1 VIATTAPVSSGP
13 DVLVETSHDLPLVSI
28 SIATPSGSLHD
39 PVGLEGLTRLT
50 GRLMRRTGGG
60 KNPQEID
67 TQIDSLGAALSV
79 EISPSAAVFQGT
91 VIRRSLEPFLAL
103 VSEVLGKPGLSEE
116 ELGRLERETEAEL
129 VETLD
134 DDRSLARRWFRKAMF
149 DGHGYGRPVSGTSE
163 SLRRVKQAD
172 VATCATRL
180 APRSGLTFA
189 FSGDIDADEARTLAE
204 RVAASAPQ
212 GSPALDAIGDPVMK
226 PKRRL
231 VLVDKPERTQTQI
244 LIGGLGTHAH
254 DADHTA
260 LLVGNTI
267 FGGTFTARMTQ
278 EVRSKRGWSYGAYSS
293 LPIDRRRQAFSMW
306 TFPKAED
313 AGPCIALQLEM
324 LHELRERGVTKKE
337 LSWAKRYLTR
347 SHAFAVDTPA
357 KRVGLALDAKLYD
370 LPAGYYESYLQR
382 VAAVT
387 LEQVNQALLT
397 RLPEQDLLVVVVGT
411 AADIRGTI
419 ESAIP
424 DLAETEVVRFDLEV

>member
-1 VIATTAPVSSGP
+1 VNAAAPSSSERE
-13 DVLVETSHDLPLVSI
+13 VLVETSHDLPLVSF
-28 SIATPSGSLHD
+28 SIATNAGSLQD
-39 PVGLEGLTRLT
+39 PVGLEGLTRLS

-60 KNPQEID
+60 RNPQEID
-67 TQIDSLGAALSV
+67 TQIDSLGGSFSV
-79 EISPSAAVFQGT
+79 EVSPSAAIFQGT

-103 VSEVLGKPGLSEE
+103 VADVLGRPGLDAE

-163 SLRRVKQAD
+163 SLRRVTQSDVQAS
-172 VATCATRL
+172 AKRL
-180 APRSGLTFA
+180 ATRSGLYFA
-189 FSGDIDADEARTLAE
+189 FSGDIEGDEAR
-204 RVAASAPQ
+204 RVAARLLDSAPDGGQ
-212 GSPALDAIGDPVMK
+212 VPDTLADPVMK
-226 PKRRL
+226 PQRRL

-244 LIGGLGTHAH
+244 LIGGLGTHPK

-260 LLVGNTI
+260 LSVGNTI

-324 LHELRERGVTKKE
+324 LHALRERGVTKKE
-337 LSWAKRYLTR
+337 LGWAKRYLTR
-347 SHAFAVDTPA
+347 SHAFALDTPA
-357 KRVGLALDAKLYD
+357 KRVGLALDSKLYD
-370 LPAGYYESYLQR
+370 LPENYYESYLER
-382 VAAVT
+382 VRAVT
-387 LEQVNQALLT
+387 LDEVNQALSA
-397 RLPEQDLLVVVVGT
+397 RLPEKDLLVVVVGT
-411 AADIRGTI
+411 AADIRSSI

>member
-1 VIATTAPVSSGP
+1 MATTEPTTASPE
-13 DVLVETSHDLPLVSI
+13 VLVETSHDLPLVSF
-28 SIATPSGSLHD
+28 SIGRAAGSLLD
-39 PVGLEGLTRLT
+39 PEGLEGLTRLT

-67 TQIDSLGAALSV
+67 SQIDSLGAALSV
-79 EISPSAAVFQGT
+79 EVSPSASVFQGT

-103 VSEVLGKPGLSEE
+103 VCDVLGRPGLSEE

-134 DDRSLARRWFRKAMF
+134 DDRSLARRWFRKALF
-149 DGHGYGRPVSGTSE
+149 DGHGYGRPVNGTSE
-163 SLRRVKQAD
+163 SLRRVKQSD
-172 VATCATRL
+172 VQASAKQL
-180 APRSGLTFA
+180 ASRGGLLFA
-189 FSGDIDADEARTLAE
+189 FSGDIERREAEALAA
-204 RVAASAPQ
+204 RVSSALPD
-212 GSPALDAIGDPVMK
+212 SPHPTDTSSDPTPR

-244 LIGGLGTHAH
+244 LIGGQGTHPR

-260 LLVGNTI
+260 LMVGNTI

-324 LHELRERGVTKKE
+324 LHDLRERGVTKKE

-347 SHAFAVDTPA
+347 SHAFAIDTPA
-357 KRVGLALDAKLYD
+357 KRVGLELDTKLYD
-370 LPAGYYESYLQR
+370 LPTGYYERYLER
-382 VAAVT
+382 VAATT
-387 LEQVNQALLT
+387 LEEVNQALRA

-411 AADIRGTI
+411 AADIRGAV

-424 DLAETEVVRFDLEV
+424 DLFETEVVRFDLEV